1 MAKAPIMYK
10 SKRYTGKNVEVLIS
24 ESLIRFLRVTGNHL
38 FLKEVYKGMQRSLVI
53 LMNETKKN
61 IQSMKA
67 VYSGFLRSNIISW
80 MEANPNPAGRIKGFV
95 ATRAWYDILIHEGL
109 GIHANPPQKDYPS
122 QYRPTAQQLAIVPT
136 WASKMDLMKGVKRK
150 GAGAGPRPFLRN
162 AVESASIRI
171 VEELGKGAFL
181 GIRNV
186 IASGSQIPRHKL
198 NEIMKFNLG

>member
-1 MAKAPIMYK
+1 
-10 SKRYTGKNVEVLIS
+10 
-24 ESLIRFLRVTGNHL
+24 
-38 FLKEVYKGMQRSLVI
+38 
-53 LMNETKKN
+53 
-61 IQSMKA
+61 
-67 VYSGFLRSNIISW
+67 
-80 MEANPNPAGRIKGFV
+80 
-95 ATRAWYDILIHEGL
+95 
-109 GIHANPPQKDYPS
+109 
-122 QYRPTAQQLAIVPT
+122 
-136 WASKMDLMKGVKRK
+136 MKGVKRK